1 MGEFPHFPAGLIL
14 LASDMAR
21 VTWPG
26 GAIRAGSHAA
36 AEQVEHG
43 TNTAFVGVQ
52 PGRVLGVGAEDLGA
66 VFSGALV
73 KD

>member
-26 GAIRAGSHAA
+26 GLSGLVATLRQSRW
-36 AEQVEHG
+36 G
-43 TNTAFVGVQ
+43 TGPTRRSWASS
-52 PGRVLGVGAEDLGA
+52 PGARSGVGAEDLGA
-66 VFSGALV
+66 VFCGALV